1 MMTEKNMQAL
11 IWAGAAT
18 TLLGIAM
25 LGWCVR
31 LAAQARRLADKDEA
45 ASRAALNRVIAWNMA
60 ALGLAG
66 LGLMAVIIGLAL
78 R

>member
-1 MMTEKNMQAL
+1 MQAL
-11 IWAGAAT
+11 IWGGAAL
-18 TLLGIAM
+18 TLSGVAL

-31 LAAQARRLADKDEA
+31 LAAQARRIADEQA
-45 ASRAALNRVIAWNMA
+45 ARAALARVIAWNMA

-66 LGLMAVIIGLAL
+66 IGLMAVILGLVL

>member
-1 MMTEKNMQAL
+1 MQSL
-11 IWAGAAT
+11 IWGGAAL
-18 TLLGIAM
+18 TLIGVAL

-31 LAAQARRLADKDEA
+31 LAALARRITDQDA
-45 ASRAALNRVIAWNMA
+45 ARAALARVIAWNMA

-66 LGLMAVIIGLAL
+66 IGLMAVIFGLIL